1 MPQAS
6 SQISDTASDAV
17 RRYDD
22 LKLEIAA
29 IGQTAMLTCGKDK
42 DGEGE
47 RAFQS
52 VLARLAEDRFNLA
65 VVGPFS
71 RGKSSLMNA
80 ILGLEG
86 LPTGLLPHTSVITTV
101 SYAPRERVLVRCEGW
116 PLPQEIRLDQLAE
129 YVTERGNP
137 GNQRGV
143 VLAEIQLPAEILR
156 HGLYFIDTPG
166 VGSAIVANTK
176 TTERFL
182 PEIDAAIFVSSFD
195 FAVSEADIEFLRT
208 VTTTVGKV
216 FFVLNKL
223 DLTSKSEAEEV
234 IRFVRER
241 LDREPGIGRCSLFAV
256 SAKRALEAKLRGDSD
271 ALAQSGLIELE
282 DALAAFMAGD
292 KTRQLS
298 VRVMDR
304 LVALLQRERM
314 HAGLAADSKRSASEI
329 SQTLS
334 GFDQKT
340 AVLKARCAE
349 LVNRLGTLGNDALR
363 AAERRLDFAFTS
375 LKQSATLKFAPNF
388 LTGRIFSRPNTLDTF
403 ARNMSA
409 FCAGT
414 LTRDLQVYEAA
425 LNEHLDRNAGPVRA
439 DLLALPD
446 EVFDIAMNDDGS
458 TRDLSKLCAEEA
470 EAAPPSV
477 GLGTIARIEWRPRLP
492 WWIYVAPRRWFPAA
506 MKRLFAVALGDLLT
520 QYRSRVD
527 AMIRVGLK
535 EYAEKLGRETDKAI
549 DVQVAR
555 ARKLLASGGIEKSRQ
570 VFKTLLERAREL
582 RRRLDDDAGRGSVPE
597 NSAASSVR
605 VQGCPVCRTVL
616 RAVFDYLSNLQYD
629 LSVDADAQH
638 RHAKNG
644 GFCSMH
650 TWIYASMTSP
660 VAIARAYPAL
670 LDALASRLER
680 AAREAVSI
688 EELARDIAAVAP
700 SRESCGACAIA
711 RDATEQSVA
720 EIVRSLDSDGRSEIP
735 ALCLP
740 HLAIA
745 LHLESDLN
753 GARLLSSRCASA
765 LLRAAE
771 DMRHHAL
778 KHDAIRRGLM
788 SADERDAHQ
797 AGLRKLGGDM
807 LLTLPPRGDDR
818 L

>member
-1 MPQAS
+1 MPEAA
-6 SQISDTASDAV
+6 SQISDIASDAV

-22 LKLEIAA
+22 LKLEIAT

-42 DGEGE
+42 NTEGE
-47 RAFQS
+47 HAFQS

-80 ILGLEG
+80 ILGFEG

-137 GNQRGV
+137 GNQRDV
-143 VLAEIQLPAEILR
+143 AHAEIQLPAEILR
-156 HGLYFIDTPG
+156 HGLYFVDTPG

-208 VTTTVGKV
+208 VTATVGKV

-241 LDREPGIGRCSLFAV
+241 LDRESGIGRYSLFAV
-256 SAKRALEAKLRGDSD
+256 SAKRALEAKLHGDSD

-298 VRVMDR
+298 VRVVDR
-304 LVALLQRERM
+304 LVALLQRERT
-314 HAGLAADSKRSASEI
+314 HAGFAVTSKRSSSQISEA
-329 SQTLS
+329 LL
-334 GFDQKT
+334 GFDEKT
-340 AVLKARCAE
+340 VILRARCAE
-349 LVNRLGTLGNDALR
+349 LVNRLGTHGSDALR
-363 AAERRLDFAFTS
+363 AVERRLDFAFTS

-403 ARNMSA
+403 ARNLSA

-414 LTRDLQVYEAA
+414 LTRDLQVYEAE
-425 LNEHLDRNAGPVRA
+425 LNECLDRTAGPVRA
-439 DLLALPD
+439 KLLALPD
-446 EVFDIAMNDDGS
+446 EVLDIAMNDEGS
-458 TRDLSKLCAEEA
+458 TRELSKLCAEEP
-470 EAAPPSV
+470 ETAPPSLE
-477 GLGTIARIEWRPRLP
+477 LGGIARIEWRPRLP
-492 WWIYVAPRRWFPAA
+492 WWIYVAPRGWFPAA
-506 MKRLFAVALGDLLT
+506 MKRQFAVALGDLLA

-527 AMIRVGLK
+527 AMIRVVLK
-535 EYAEKLGRETDKAI
+535 EYAENLGRQTEKAI

-555 ARKLLASGGIEKSRQ
+555 VKKLLASGGIEKSRQ
-570 VFKTLLERAREL
+570 VFETLLERAREL
-582 RRRLDDDAGRGSVPE
+582 RRRLGDNADRGSLPE

-605 VQGCPVCRTVL
+605 VQACPVCRTVL
-616 RAVFDYLSNLQYD
+616 RAVFEYLSKLQYE
-629 LSVDADAQH
+629 LSIDPDAQD

-644 GFCSMH
+644 GFCSTH

-670 LDALASRLER
+670 LDARAARLER

-688 EELARDIAAVAP
+688 EELAHDVGDLPP
-700 SRESCGACAIA
+700 SQETCGACAIA
-711 RDATEQSVA
+711 RHATEQSVA
-720 EIVRSLDSDGRSEIP
+720 QILQSLDSDDPSEVP

-745 LHLESDLN
+745 LHLGSDLD
-753 GARLLSSRCASA
+753 GARLLTSRCAGA

-788 SADERDAHQ
+788 TADERDAHQ

>member
-1 MPQAS
+1 MPQAA
-6 SQISDTASDAV
+6 SQISGIASDAV
-17 RRYDD
+17 RHYDD

-29 IGQTAMLTCGKDK
+29 IGQTAMLTCVKDR
-42 DGEGE
+42 DEEGE

-101 SYAPRERVLVRCEGW
+101 SYAPHERVLVRCEGW

-143 VLAEIQLPAEILR
+143 TLAEIQLPAEILR
-156 HGLYFIDTPG
+156 RGLYFIDTPG

-195 FAVSEADIEFLRT
+195 FAVSEADIEFLRI
-208 VTTTVGKV
+208 VTATVGKV

-241 LDREPGIGRCSLFAV
+241 LDHEPGIGSYSLFAV
-256 SAKRALEAKLRGDSD
+256 SAKRALEAKLHGDSG

-282 DALAAFMAGD
+282 DALAAFMAAD

-298 VRVMDR
+298 MRVMDR

-314 HAGLAADSKRSASEI
+314 QAGLAVASKRSSPRLSEA
-329 SQTLS
+329 LV
-334 GFDQKT
+334 GFDEKT

-375 LKQSATLKFAPNF
+375 LKQSATLKCAPNF

-403 ARNMSA
+403 ARNVSM
-409 FCAGT
+409 FCAGA

-425 LNEHLDRNAGPVRA
+425 LNERLDQSAGPVRA
-439 DLLALPD
+439 ELLALPYQ
-446 EVFDIAMNDDGS
+446 VFDIAMNGEGN
-458 TRDLSKLCAEEA
+458 TRELSKLCAEEP

-477 GLGTIARIEWRPRLP
+477 GLGGIARIEWRPRLP
-492 WWIYVAPRRWFPAA
+492 WWIYVVPGRWFPAA
-506 MKRLFAVALGDLLT
+506 MKRQFAVALGDLLV

-527 AMIRVGLK
+527 AMIRVGMK
-535 EYAEKLGRETDKAI
+535 EYTEKLGRETEKAI
-549 DVQVAR
+549 DVQVVR
-555 ARKLLASGGIEKSRQ
+555 VKKLLATGGIEKTRQ
-570 VFKTLLERAREL
+570 VFDTLLERAREL
-582 RRRLDDDAGRGSVPE
+582 RPRLDGDADRRSVPE

-605 VQGCPVCRTVL
+605 VQACPVCRTVF
-616 RAVFDYLSNLQYD
+616 RAVFEYLSKLQYE
-629 LSVDADAQH
+629 LSIDADAQH
-638 RHAKNG
+638 RHAKSG

-660 VAIARAYPAL
+660 VAIARAYPTL
-670 LDALASRLER
+670 LDALADRLER
-680 AAREAVSI
+680 AARDAVSI
-688 EELARDIAAVAP
+688 EELAHDIADAAP
-700 SRESCGACAIA
+700 SPESCRACAIA
-711 RDATEQSVA
+711 RQATEQSVA
-720 EIVRSLDSDGRSEIP
+720 QILQSLDSDGPIEVP

-745 LHLESDLN
+745 LDLGSDLN
-753 GARLLSSRCASA
+753 GARLLSSRCARA
-765 LLRAAE
+765 LRRAAE

-788 SADERDAHQ
+788 SADEREAHQ
-797 AGLRKLGGDM
+797 AGLRKLAADM